1 MEASDVSDGE
11 IVAAIDGVVNEV
23 PVPNDGPPAAPVA
36 FAYQLN
42 MPAVTLL
49 AANTTVPGPQVEPGV
64 VVGTAGTAFT
74 VAITAF
80 RGELSQ
86 LPLLNVT

>member
-1 MEASDVSDGE
+1 
-11 IVAAIDGVVNEV
+11 
-23 PVPNDGPPAAPVA
+23 
-36 FAYQLN
+36 

-64 VVGTAGTAFT
+64 VVGTAEDTAFT
-74 VAITAF
+74 DAITAF